1 MTAKQQQ
8 HVLILREATFASVQT
23 DLLDSVPSIAP
34 VSRERSLN
42 VHHTTLK
49 VSSLILAVQE
59 LLKVLYATFNV
70 IKRTDISTTK
80 MERLF
85 NISTDVSVKDLSTEA
100 LQYVIGRQGTK
111 SNACHA
117 QLSNN
122 LHGSETQ
129 PITSRLPV

>member
-1 MTAKQQQ
+1 MTVKPQQ
-8 HVLILREATFASVQT
+8 HVLILREATFASAQT
-23 DLLDSVPSIAP
+23 DLLDSVLSIAP

-42 VHHTTLK
+42 VHHTTLR

-85 NISTDVSVKDLSTEA
+85 NVIKRTDIST
-100 LQYVIGRQGTK
+100 TK
-111 SNACHA
+111 M
-117 QLSNN
+117 
-122 LHGSETQ
+122 E
-129 PITSRLPV
+129 